1 MIIMCMLGILPLELN
16 LWTIMQLQNENSDQM
31 AANAR
36 ANATSDILDQ
46 DYSPVPSATSKL

>member
-1 MIIMCMLGILPLELN
+1 MHWILPLELN

-46 DYSPVPSATSKL
+46 DYSPVPSATSKLWDD